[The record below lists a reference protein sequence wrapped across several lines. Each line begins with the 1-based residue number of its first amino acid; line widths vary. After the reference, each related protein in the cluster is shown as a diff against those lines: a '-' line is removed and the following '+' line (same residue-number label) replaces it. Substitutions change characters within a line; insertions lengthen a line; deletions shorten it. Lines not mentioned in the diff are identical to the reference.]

1 MDGASTLALCI
12 GGEVVDIEF
21 NVAIESV
28 DRIEL
33 SEPLCIEP
41 QDPLRGVLAKL
52 KQHNNGTA
60 LVCREG
66 VLVGIF
72 TERDALKLLAA
83 GADLDRPIESVMTR
97 APITMRPDA
106 SIGTAIRK
114 MAAGGYRR
122 LPIVDREGVP
132 IGVLQTAAIVRFMV
146 EHFPRTI
153 YNLPPVPH
161 AVMQQR
167 EGS

>member
-1 MDGASTLALCI
+1 M
-12 GGEVVDIEF
+12 EF
-21 NVAIESV
+21 NIAIESV
-28 DRIEL
+28 DQIEL
-33 SEPLCIEP
+33 SEPLCCEP
-41 QDPLRGVLAKL
+41 QDSIRSVLSKL

-60 LVCREG
+60 LICREG
-66 VLVGIF
+66 ALIGIF
-72 TERDALKLLAA
+72 TERDALKLLAG
-83 GADLDRPIESVMTR
+83 GADFEQPIESVMTR
-97 APITMRPDA
+97 GPVTLRPEA
-106 SIGTAIRK
+106 SIGAAVRK

-122 LPIVDREGVP
+122 LPIIDREGVP

-161 AVMQQR
+161 PVMQQR

>member
-1 MDGASTLALCI
+1 M
-12 GGEVVDIEF
+12 DIEF

-28 DRIEL
+28 DHIEL
-33 SEPLCIEP
+33 SEPLCSEP
-41 QDPLRGVLAKL
+41 QDSIRSVLLRL

-60 LVCREG
+60 LICREG

-72 TERDALKLLAA
+72 TERDALQLLAA
-83 GADLDRPIESVMTR
+83 GANLDRPIESVMS
-97 APITMRPDA
+97 ASPVALRPEA

-114 MAAGGYRR
+114 MAQGGYRR
-122 LPIVDREGVP
+122 VPIVDREGAP
-132 IGVLQTAAIVRFMV
+132 LGVLHTAAIVRFLV
-146 EHFPRTI
+146 EHFPRMI

-161 AVMQQR
+161 PVMQQR

>member
-1 MDGASTLALCI
+1 M
-12 GGEVVDIEF
+12 DIEF

-28 DRIEL
+28 DHIEL
-33 SEPLCIEP
+33 SEPLCAEP
-41 QDPLRGVLAKL
+41 QDSIRSVLVRL
-52 KQHNNGTA
+52 KEHNNGTA
-60 LVCREG
+60 LICREG
-66 VLVGIF
+66 ALVGIF
-72 TERDALKLLAA
+72 TERDALQLLAG
-83 GADLDRPIESVMTR
+83 GADLERPIAEVMSE
-97 APITMRPDA
+97 APMALRPEA

-114 MAAGGYRR
+114 MALGGYRR
-122 LPIVDREGVP
+122 VPIVDREGVP
-132 IGVLQTAAIVRFMV
+132 VGVLQTAAIVRFLV

>member
-1 MDGASTLALCI
+1 MDM
-12 GGEVVDIEF
+12 EF

-28 DRIEL
+28 DQIEL
-33 SEPLCIEP
+33 SEPLCCEP
-41 QDPLRGVLAKL
+41 QESLRGVLAKL

-60 LVCREG
+60 LICREG

-72 TERDALKLLAA
+72 TERDALKLLTRC
-83 GADLDRPIESVMTR
+83 ADFDRPIENFMTR
-97 APITMRPDA
+97 APVSMRPEA
-106 SIGTAIRK
+106 SIGAAIRK

-132 IGVLQTAAIVRFMV
+132 IGVLHTAAIVRFMV
-146 EHFPRTI
+146 EHFPKTI

>member
-1 MDGASTLALCI
+1 MDI
-12 GGEVVDIEF
+12 GF

-28 DRIEL
+28 DQIEL
-33 SEPLCIEP
+33 SEPLCFEP
-41 QDPLRGVLAKL
+41 QDSIRSVLARL

-72 TERDALKLLAA
+72 TERDALKLLA
-83 GADLDRPIESVMTR
+83 GCADFDRPIESVMTR
-97 APITMRPDA
+97 SPITLRPEA

-161 AVMQQR
+161 PVMQQR